1 MRASDNEQGINK
13 LRPKVATLLKVTLL
27 HRCFSRFFKFCKWYQ
42 ITQSVSYE
50 IVMKSEKLS
59 VVTSFILTQ
68 AKYAKCLFVL
78 CVYSSNRFKI
88 DLYL

>member
-50 IVMKSEKLS
+50 IVMKSEKAVCSNKFYLD
-59 VVTSFILTQ
+59 TS
-68 AKYAKCLFVL
+68 
-78 CVYSSNRFKI
+78 KI
-88 DLYL
+88 Y